1 MGPLLFLA
9 FITDLPESVTSNAR
23 LFADDCLL
31 YCVVNNNADQLQLQE
46 DLHQLEKWEKT
57 WQMSFNADKC
67 FTLHISKKRKPTEYN
82 YLLHNQ
88 MLEVTKN
95 SKYLG
100 VTISND
106 LSWAN
111 HSSNNKTLN
120 ARLLARVIMGCITIW
135 MSIPYLAIKA

>member
-1 MGPLLFLA
+1 MVINDLL
-9 FITDLPESVTSNAR
+9 DLVASYNAR
-23 LFADDCLL
+23 LFADDRLL
-31 YCVVNNNADQLQLQE
+31 YRVVNTNTGQLQRKE
-46 DLHQLEKWEKT
+46 DIHQLEKCET
-57 WQMSFNADKC
+57 TCQTSFDANKC

-88 MLEVTKN
+88 VREATKD

-111 HSSNNKTLN
+111 HISN
-120 ARLLARVIMGCITIW
+120 ITAKSNRTIGFLRRNIY
-135 MSIPYLAIKA
+135 MHVRKKLKKLHTQHYM